1 MGGYWDTYLIDV
13 DNGNLSGKLLLLHF
27 HHVLEHSN
35 LSWLC
40 SHHMQ
45 SPAIQ
50 LPEHHFFF

>member
-13 DNGNLSGKLLLLHF
+13 DNGNLSGKLFLLHF